1 MKMKELVDALP
12 SINKIANQE
21 LSSPVLY
28 SVNKLLSKFDAELKF
43 YDKRRMELID
53 KYCEQSDGKVIPKK
67 ETAEEFEKAMRELL
81 DVEVDVGGIKRV
93 EIPEDEN
100 IRLSYAD
107 LCVLD
112 GFITIKW
119 NEREVEKE

>member
-21 LSSPVLY
+21 LSSPTLY
-28 SVNKLLSKFDAELKF
+28 RVNKLLGKFDEELKF

-53 KYCEQSDGKVIPKK
+53 KYCEKLDGKVTPKK
-67 ETAEEFEKAMRELL
+67 ETAEEFEAAMRELL
-81 DVEVDVGGIKRV
+81 GVEVDVGGVKMV

-107 LCVLD
+107 LCVLE

-119 NEREVEKE
+119 NEREGDEE